1 MGSCSFFCVFS
12 TKKPPKFTSCH
23 SLPLWK
29 TPRPNIAVWWLSTPP
44 KFDFNRPKPPNCLI
58 LCSKFQKMAEMST
71 DFSTACG
78 KLLGITVE
86 KSTGKGVV
94 FHRGIA
100 PLQSSIF
107 CQKRAEEKGGCLPT
121 FFEKGVA
128 FLEQVCYNDVVKIS
142 YLPVAQLDSASDSD
156 SEGRRFESFRVGQK
170 GGSRVA
176 ASPFCS
182 FLSSLFVFL
191 FSLRSPRARLHQRK
205 DKRE

>member
-1 MGSCSFFCVFS
+1 
-12 TKKPPKFTSCH
+12 
-23 SLPLWK
+23 
-29 TPRPNIAVWWLSTPP
+29 
-44 KFDFNRPKPPNCLI
+44 
-58 LCSKFQKMAEMST
+58 MAEMST

-156 SEGRRFESFRVGQK
+156 SEGRRFESFRVGQEK
-170 GGSRVA
+170 DPTFVGS
-176 ASPFCS
+176 
-182 FLSSLFVFL
+182 
-191 FSLRSPRARLHQRK
+191 FSWPTCEDEKLRGSTM
-205 DKRE
+205 